1 MLNFIAGT
9 IGVIGLLAV
18 FLIWVWP
25 KLKGT
30 SAAAALPDSV
40 ESFLNNLSGATV
52 KTADVAG
59 VVSSYIALTGIRR
72 LDCVEADPKAI
83 EAADYLRGV
92 ITAWHR
98 PAVEIEKPV
107 TPMPTIESL
116 TAEIATLKSKLAI
129 YVPNGQEVVK

>member
-1 MLNFIAGT
+1 MLNLIVGT

-18 FLIWVWP
+18 FFIWVWP

-30 SAAAALPDSV
+30 SAAVALPDSV
-40 ESFLNNLSGATV
+40 ESFLNTVSGATV

-83 EAADYLRGV
+83 EAANYLRGV

-98 PAVEIEKPV
+98 PIEVVTPV
-107 TPMPTIESL
+107 TPAPTMESL
-116 TAEIATLKSKLAI
+116 AAEVATLKSKLAT
-129 YVPNGQEVVK
+129 QEVVK